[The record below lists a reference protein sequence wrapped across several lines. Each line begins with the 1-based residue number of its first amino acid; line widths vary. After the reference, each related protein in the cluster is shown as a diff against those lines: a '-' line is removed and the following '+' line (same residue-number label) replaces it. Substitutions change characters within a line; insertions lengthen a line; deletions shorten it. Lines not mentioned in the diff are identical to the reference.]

1 MKNLNVNLAENFRV
15 NIYMTNFGFKTY
27 DKKKEQIKLFVK
39 EFLEGLIKRNI
50 FPEKE
55 ETFEIISPPKIY
67 EDEDGREVVLYIC
80 PKNIGYCFN
89 KKFELQHIYIN
100 KLNID

>member
-1 MKNLNVNLAENFRV
+1 MKNLNVKLAENFRF
-15 NIYMTNFGFKTY
+15 NIYMTNFGIKTS

-55 ETFEIISPPKIY
+55 ETFEIISPPKI
-67 EDEDGREVVLYIC
+67 
-80 PKNIGYCFN
+80 
-89 KKFELQHIYIN
+89 
-100 KLNID
+100 